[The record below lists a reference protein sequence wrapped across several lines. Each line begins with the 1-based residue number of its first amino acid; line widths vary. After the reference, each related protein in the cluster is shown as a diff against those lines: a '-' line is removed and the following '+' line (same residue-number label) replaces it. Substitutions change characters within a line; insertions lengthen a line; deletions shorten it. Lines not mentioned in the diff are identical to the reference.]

1 MTLGLVQYYAPPP
14 PPTMGRKMQIFNLI
28 PPNLASQISNITH
41 IYIYA
46 SAHDGDDASTDNGKI
61 DFRIV
66 AGNDLGLFRVAPD
79 PAAPSTAARVYPQRQ
94 LKGFYGN
101 YSLVVQASDRG
112 EPTNVARATFPV
124 CVQVCILCDCY
135 IKSCFLQ
142 FSFSGCLAQKKT
154 NYKYGV

>member
-1 MTLGLVQYYAPPP
+1 MNDEAPVFEAPEE
-14 PPTMGRKMQIFNLI
+14 GEAADAGCALI
-28 PPNLASQISNITH
+28 TEFHEVREAVVVIR
-41 IYIYA
+41 
-46 SAHDGDDASTDNGKI
+46 AHDGDDASTDNGKI

-66 AGNDLGLFRVAPD
+66 AGNDLGLFRVVPD

-124 CVQVCILCDCY
+124 CVQVSIFLATAAVTLKVAFSISINPFIL
-135 IKSCFLQ
+135 S
-142 FSFSGCLAQKKT
+142 
-154 NYKYGV
+154 